1 MGARGWRSL
10 VHWPQVR
17 PDPRAV
23 LGLGLCGLAWAV
35 AIAPQ
40 RQPLEGALRLSALGF
55 TSQPPPEQASGT
67 AQGFLAVSLR
77 SLSIKGLGAGEPLL
91 LPFRGQRLPL
101 DGGRDLSLTAPATDA
116 LELRIALAPGTRVE
130 NLQLEGKDQ
139 LVLDLIP
146 PRPAASA
153 AAADQAAAELTI
165 IPPAGPA
172 DGSGSALQ
180 ALYQEPGRPARRLSA
195 PEAQF
200 RLPLPGATR
209 LRLQRAM
216 PDRPVVFERNL
227 PVQEVQ
233 FTTQRQSLFDQ
244 TPISFSTLR
253 SGTLHLGRME
263 PLNLRADQF
272 LQIEPPGIA
281 VLTSLRSDQNQLA
294 VEVVG
299 QTDQIRSGLSQ
310 KHPTTVLSGTLLSRH
325 LSPDQ
330 ISGFFGFLVG
340 VISSLVL
347 TFFKGG

>member
-10 VHWPQVR
+10 VRWPQVR

-23 LGLGLCGLAWAV
+23 LGLGLCGLAWGA

-55 TSQPPPEQASGT
+55 TFRPQPEQANVP
-67 AQGFLAVSLR
+67 AQGFLSHSLK
-77 SLSIKGLGAGEPLL
+77 SLTIKGLGSGEPLL
-91 LPFRGQRLPL
+91 LPFRNQRLPL
-101 DGGRDLSLTAPATDA
+101 DGGRDLSLIASAAEP
-116 LELRIALAPGTRVE
+116 LGLRLALAPGTRVE

-146 PRPAASA
+146 PRASA

-172 DGSGSALQ
+172 EGSGSALQ
-180 ALYQEPGRPARRLSA
+180 AHYQEPGRPARSLSA

-200 RLPLPGATR
+200 RLPLAGATR
-209 LRLQRAM
+209 LRLQRAL
-216 PDRPVVFERNL
+216 PDQPVVFERNL

-244 TPISFSTLR
+244 SPISFSTLR

-299 QTDQIRSGLSQ
+299 ETNQIRSGLSQ
-310 KHPTTVLSGTLLSRH
+310 KRPTTVLSGTLLSRH

-347 TFFKGG
+347 TFFKGD

>member
-1 MGARGWRSL
+1 MGTRGWRSRL
-10 VHWPQVR
+10 RWPHVR

-23 LGLGLCGLAWAV
+23 LGLGLCGLVWGV
-35 AIAPQ
+35 AIAPN

-55 TSQPPPEQASGT
+55 VFQPPPEQASGT

-77 SLSIKGLGAGEPLL
+77 SLSIKGLDSGEPLL
-91 LPFRGQRLPL
+91 LPFRGQRLPI
-101 DGGRDLSLTAPATDA
+101 DGGRDLSLTAPATEP

-146 PRPAASA
+146 PRAAASA
-153 AAADQAAAELTI
+153 AGADQAATEFTI
-165 IPPAGPA
+165 IPPDGPA

-209 LRLQRAM
+209 LRLQRAV
-216 PDRPVVFERNL
+216 PEQPVVFERNL

-233 FTTQRQSLFDQ
+233 FTTPRQSLFDQ
-244 TPISFSTLR
+244 SPISFSTLR

-272 LQIEPPGIA
+272 LQIDPPGIA

-299 QTDQIRSGLSQ
+299 ETNQIRSGLSQ

-347 TFFKGG
+347 TFFKGD

>member
-1 MGARGWRSL
+1 MGPRGWLSRL
-10 VHWPQVR
+10 RWPQVR

-23 LGLGLCGLAWAV
+23 LGLGLCGLAWGV

-55 TSQPPPEQASGT
+55 VLQTPPEQASG
-67 AQGFLAVSLR
+67 AVQGFLAVSLR
-77 SLSIKGLGAGEPLL
+77 SLSIKGLGTGEPLR

-101 DGGRDLSLTAPATDA
+101 DGGRDLSLTAPAA
-116 LELRIALAPGTRVE
+116 EPLELRLALAPGTRVE

-146 PRPAASA
+146 PRAAAS
-153 AAADQAAAELTI
+153 AADQAAAELTI

-200 RLPLPGATR
+200 RLPLAGATR
-209 LRLQRAM
+209 LRLQRAV

-244 TPISFSTLR
+244 SPISFSTLR

-299 QTDQIRSGLSQ
+299 ETDQIRSGLSQ
-310 KHPTTVLSGTLLSRH
+310 KHPTTVLSGTLLSRY

-347 TFFKGG
+347 TFFKGD

>member
-10 VHWPQVR
+10 VRWPQVR

-23 LGLGLCGLAWAV
+23 LGLGLCGLAWGV

-40 RQPLEGALRLSALGF
+40 HQPLEGALRLSALDF
-55 TSQPPPEQASGT
+55 VLQPPPEQASGT
-67 AQGFLAVSLR
+67 VQGFLAVSLR
-77 SLSIKGLGAGEPLL
+77 SLSIKGLGTGEPLR

-101 DGGRDLSLTAPATDA
+101 DGGRDLSLTAPAA
-116 LELRIALAPGTRVE
+116 EPLELRLSLAPGTRVE

-146 PRPAASA
+146 PRAAAS
-153 AAADQAAAELTI
+153 AADQAAAELTI
-165 IPPAGPA
+165 IPPAGAA

-180 ALYQEPGRPARRLSA
+180 VLYQEPGRPARRLSA

-200 RLPLPGATR
+200 RLPLAGATR
-209 LRLQRAM
+209 LRLQRAV

-244 TPISFSTLR
+244 SPISFSTLR

-263 PLNLRADQF
+263 PLSLRADQF

-299 QTDQIRSGLSQ
+299 ETEQIRSGLSQ
-310 KHPTTVLSGTLLSRH
+310 KHPTTVLSGTLLSRY

-347 TFFKGG
+347 TFFKGD

>member
-1 MGARGWRSL
+1 MGARSWRSL
-10 VHWPQVR
+10 VGWPQLR

-23 LGLGLCGLAWAV
+23 LGLGLCGLAWGV
-35 AIAPQ
+35 AIAPN

-55 TSQPPPEQASGT
+55 TFQPPPQQASGS
-67 AQGFLAVSLR
+67 AQGFLAISLR
-77 SLSIKGLGAGEPLL
+77 SLSIKGLDKGKPLL
-91 LPFRGQRLPL
+91 LPFHGQRLPL
-101 DGGRDLSLTAPATDA
+101 DGGRALSLIAFATEP
-116 LELRIALAPGTRVE
+116 LELRLAMAPGTRVA

-153 AAADQAAAELTI
+153 AATDQAAPELTI
-165 IPPAGPA
+165 ISPAGPA
-172 DGSGSALQ
+172 EGSGSALQ

-200 RLPLPGATR
+200 PLPLAGAAR
-209 LRLQRAM
+209 LRLQRAL
-216 PDRPVVFERNL
+216 PDRPVVFEPNL
-227 PVQEVQ
+227 LVSQVQ
-233 FTTQRQSLFDQ
+233 FTTERKSLFDQ
-244 TPISFSTLR
+244 SPITFSTLR

-299 QTDQIRSGLSQ
+299 ETQRIRSGLSQ

-325 LSPDQ
+325 LSPAQ

-347 TFFKGG
+347 SLFKGD

>member
-1 MGARGWRSL
+1 MGPRGWRSL

-23 LGLGLCGLAWAV
+23 LGLGLCGLAWGV
-35 AIAPQ
+35 AFAPQ

-55 TSQPPPEQASGT
+55 VFQPPPEQASGT
-67 AQGFLAVSLR
+67 AQGLLAVSLR

-91 LPFRGQRLPL
+91 LPFRGQRLLL
-101 DGGRDLSLTAPATDA
+101 DGGRDLSLTAPATEP
-116 LELRIALAPGTRVE
+116 LELRIVLAPGTRVE

-146 PRPAASA
+146 PRAAASA
-153 AAADQAAAELTI
+153 AADDQAAAELTI

-180 ALYQEPGRPARRLSA
+180 AQYQEPGRPARRLSA

-200 RLPLPGATR
+200 RLPLAGATR
-209 LRLQRAM
+209 LRLQRAV

-244 TPISFSTLR
+244 SPISFSTLR

-299 QTDQIRSGLSQ
+299 ETEQIRSGLSQ